1 MNLSLE
7 MMVAILNSIVWFAF
21 FYGVIKTKIKVLE
34 TQLQDMQDYRERLTR
49 IEEKTNLLIDY
60 LLKKEK

>member
-7 MMVAILNSIVWFAF
+7 AVIAILNSIVWFAF
-21 FYGVIKTKIKVLE
+21 FYGQIKTKIKVLE
-34 TQLQDMQDYRERLTR
+34 TQLADMQDYRERLTR

>member
-1 MNLSLE
+1 MQLSME
-7 MMVAILNSIVWFAF
+7 AMIAILNSVVWFAF

-60 LLKKEK
+60 FLKKEK